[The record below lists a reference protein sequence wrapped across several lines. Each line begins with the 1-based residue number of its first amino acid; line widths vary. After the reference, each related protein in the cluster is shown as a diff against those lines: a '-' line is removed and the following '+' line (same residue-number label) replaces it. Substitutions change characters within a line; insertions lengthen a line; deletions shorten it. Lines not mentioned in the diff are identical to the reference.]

1 MIGNVKVMLGDMF
14 NLFRKVLD
22 IDLTSKYSKLPV
34 KSEDEIDFM
43 IEKIA
48 ECKNFIDLKIKPS
61 MFKGF
66 HIILFCS
73 VDCDICRM
81 CYDDDKHFA
90 YDMNRPEYARNILFD
105 KKEKI
110 KI

>member
-1 MIGNVKVMLGDMF
+1 MMSI
-14 NLFRKVLD
+14 FRKVLD
-22 IDLTSKYSKLPV
+22 IDLTSKYSRLPP
-34 KSEDEIDFM
+34 KSEEYLEHI

-48 ECKNFIDLKIKPS
+48 ECPFFINCKIKLS
-61 MFKGF
+61 SFKGF

-73 VDCDICRM
+73 INCDICRM

-90 YDMNRPEYARNILFD
+90 YDLNRPEYARNILFD